1 MSQISQ
7 QSRWLSLDVDAE
19 LLAVQD
25 HRALGSLHPGS
36 SLDVADL
43 VRAGELA
50 EQDRLDG
57 EVADPGRGGHKLS
70 WGGRGGV
77 LRQGGA

>member
-43 VRAGELA
+43 VRAGELT
-50 EQDRLDG
+50 EENGLDG
-57 EVADPGRGGHKLS
+57 EVVDAGG
-70 WGGRGGV
+70 GGDEVSGG
-77 LRQGGA
+77 G

>member
-7 QSRWLSLDVDAE
+7 RSRWLSLDVDAE
-19 LLAVQD
+19 LLPVQD
-25 HRALGSLHPGS
+25 HRALGSLHPGG

-70 WGGRGGV
+70 WGGGWGV
-77 LRQGGA
+77 LRHNGA